1 MFIAALTAA
10 TSSKTI
16 RRTRDVCREKFAD
29 MKTPT
34 SMLGGIG
41 DGINPL
47 QPISGS
53 GESRELPAG
62 LGGPPPQTPFQQ
74 AVGGRPPRYAPAQAC
89 KW

>member
-10 TSSKTI
+10 TSNKI

-41 DGINPL
+41 EGINPL

-53 GESRELPAG
+53 GESRELPGSRAG
-62 LGGPPPQTPFQQ
+62 
-74 AVGGRPPRYAPAQAC
+74 PRR
-89 KW
+89 KRLFNKL